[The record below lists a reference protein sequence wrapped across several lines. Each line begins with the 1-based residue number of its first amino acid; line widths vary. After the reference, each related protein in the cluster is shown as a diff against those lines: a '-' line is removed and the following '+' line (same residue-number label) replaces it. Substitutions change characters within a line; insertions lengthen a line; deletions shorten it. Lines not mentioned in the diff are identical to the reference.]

1 MTEVEEVADI
11 LRTLD
16 ADVFVNALLKSLA
29 DPSIQQF
36 MKRLACQNEEEAKA
50 LYEDS
55 FKALVRQKYSWKYQE
70 FFEISR
76 DNFILNWK
84 NLLNISPQK
93 LWLIRDFYSKA
104 GEILSISDS
113 EGLFLYSV
121 NDFVV
126 EKVQQ
131 MRAEGNLDDPTILKL
146 CSILDAEDEYGQ
158 SCQVVEMIK
167 KMLASETEVL

>member
-16 ADVFVNALLKSLA
+16 ADVFVDALLESLA

-36 MKRLACQNEEEAKA
+36 MKRLACQNEEEAKL
-50 LYEDS
+50 LYESS
-55 FKALVRQKYSWKYQE
+55 FESIMRQEYSWEY
-70 FFEISR
+70 R
-76 DNFILNWK
+76 DAFRGNIERFILNWK
-84 NLLNISPQK
+84 QFLKIAPQK

-104 GEILSISDS
+104 GEILSISDG

-126 EKVQQ
+126 EKIQK
-131 MRAEGNLDDPTILKL
+131 MLADGTLDNPTILKF
-146 CSILDAEDEYGQ
+146 CSILDAEGEYGQ
-158 SCQVVEMIK
+158 SFQVVGAIK
-167 KMLASETEVL
+167 KMLLTEE